1 MATKK
6 VPYLISET
14 LQTSNCHCYLRLTSK
29 DRMKSNIML
38 ISLFR
43 HFQKEQMIVRNI
55 LQRGLAI
62 IEEAIVVLI
71 EESVVQED
79 RIVIVS
85 RKAPSTP

>member
-1 MATKK
+1 MATK

-14 LQTSNCHCYLRLTSK
+14 LQTSNCHCYLRQTTSK

-38 ISLFR
+38 ISHFR